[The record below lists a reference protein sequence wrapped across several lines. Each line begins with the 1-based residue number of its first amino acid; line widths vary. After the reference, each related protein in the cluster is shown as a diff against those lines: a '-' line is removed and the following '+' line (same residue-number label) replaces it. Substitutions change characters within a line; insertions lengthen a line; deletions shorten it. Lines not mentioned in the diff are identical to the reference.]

1 MFQATLK
8 RHYQGNNGTI
18 GKLFVQDKFI
28 CYMLERPKTFNGIEN
43 LSDNR
48 NTPINESCCIPEGEY
63 IVDWT
68 FSPRFKTFMFLLEKT
83 GKRTGIRI
91 HRANIHED
99 LHGCLAPVTTVGRA
113 RFKGKMFENFGGRS
127 GEALDKLYKLVPK
140 DKSGKPEKWKLIII
154 S

>member
-1 MFQATLK
+1 
-8 RHYQGNNGTI
+8 
-18 GKLFVQDKFI
+18 
-28 CYMLERPKTFNGIEN
+28 
-43 LSDNR
+43 
-48 NTPINESCCIPEGEY
+48 
-63 IVDWT
+63 
-68 FSPRFKTFMFLLEKT
+68 MFLLEKT